1 MSQDEKSG
9 VEPASSHGWEQNN
22 MDARGLKVKG
32 EAEVIFFDA
41 AGTLIRLERPVGWHY
56 AEIARRHGLGADEQR
71 MDSAF
76 RKVWARQRFRKAS
89 SGARA
94 DDDRAWWKKLALD
107 VLRTATC
114 SAPKIDQDAWFE
126 ELYWHFARPGVWFL
140 YDDAERCLERLGG
153 RFRLAII
160 SNFDRRL
167 RRILTDLGVAESFEH
182 IFLSSEI
189 GCEKPHPRIFQ
200 RALQGMNIAPRQC
213 VHAGDDP
220 ARDWAGAS
228 AAGIAPF
235 RLRRPLVNLDQLA
248 TRLT

>member
-1 MSQDEKSG
+1 MNAGSLE
-9 VEPASSHGWEQNN
+9 
-22 MDARGLKVKG
+22 VKG

-41 AGTLIRLERPVGWHY
+41 AGTLIQLQRPVGWHY
-56 AEIARRHGLGADEQR
+56 AEIARRHGLNADEER

-76 RKVWARQRFRKAS
+76 RRVWGMQNCEGPLRAPARTMIEPGGRTR
-89 SGARA
+89 
-94 DDDRAWWKKLALD
+94 LD
-107 VLRTATC
+107 VLRAATS
-114 SAPKIDQDAWFE
+114 SAPGIDQEAWFE
-126 ELYWHFARPGVWFL
+126 ELYWHFAKPGVWFL
-140 YDDAERCLERLGG
+140 YDDAKRCLEQLAG

-167 RRILTDLGVAESFEH
+167 WRILTDLGVAANFEQ

-200 RALQGMNIAPRQC
+200 RALEGMNVAARRC

-220 ARDWAGAS
+220 AKDWAGAS

-235 RLRRPLVNLDQLA
+235 RLRRPLVNLDQLTICLA
-248 TRLT
+248 

>member
-1 MSQDEKSG
+1 MNAGSLE
-9 VEPASSHGWEQNN
+9 
-22 MDARGLKVKG
+22 VKG

-41 AGTLIRLERPVGWHY
+41 AGTLIQLERPVGWHY
-56 AEIARRHGLGADEQR
+56 AEIARRHGLYADEER

-76 RKVWARQRFRKAS
+76 RRVWGRQRFRRAS
-89 SGARA
+89 PGARE

-107 VLRTATC
+107 VLRAATS
-114 SAPKIDQDAWFE
+114 SAPGIDQEAWFE
-126 ELYWHFARPGVWFL
+126 ELYWHFAKPGVWFL
-140 YDDAERCLERLGG
+140 YDDAKRCLEQLAG

-167 RRILTDLGVAESFEH
+167 RRILADLGVAASFEQ

-200 RALQGMNIAPRQC
+200 RALEGMNVAARRC

-220 ARDWAGAS
+220 AKDWAGAS

-235 RLRRPLVNLDQLA
+235 RLRRPLVNLDQLTICLA
-248 TRLT
+248 